1 MTVHG
6 HVAVDEHMALYEH
19 VAVHEHVV
27 YLLVKLVELY
37 VLFIFFFYTYSFKVP
52 LTKYMGVETDIVNNL
67 ITL

>member
-27 YLLVKLVELY
+27 YLLVKLVEFY

-52 LTKYMGVETDIVNNL
+52 LTKYKGVETDIVNNL